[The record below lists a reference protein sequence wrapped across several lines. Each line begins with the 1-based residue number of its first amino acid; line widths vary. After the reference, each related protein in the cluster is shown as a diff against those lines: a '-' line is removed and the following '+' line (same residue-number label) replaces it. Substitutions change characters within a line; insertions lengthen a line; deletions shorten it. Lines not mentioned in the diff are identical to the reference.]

1 MDEIVIEA
9 KNISK
14 SYYNGDSDL
23 TVLNNFSIKLNKNEI
38 ITITGQ
44 SGCGKST
51 ALNILGTLD
60 KPDSGDVIINGNY
73 LNDYDDNQLSSLRN
87 ELIGFVFQFHHLLP
101 DFTALENV
109 LIPIWIKNVNQND
122 NYAMNLFDK
131 LGIGSKINHY
141 PSQLS
146 GGEKSRVSL
155 IRAIINKPIV
165 LLADEPTGNL
175 DKKNSKKLIDLLS
188 KINQDYNQ
196 SIILTTHD
204 QDVASLG
211 NRQFLLEN
219 GSLIEMRENK

>member
-211 NRQFLLEN
+211 DRQFLLEN
-219 GSLIEMRENK
+219 GSLIEMRKNK